1 MRLSKSLGLAFGS
14 LVAAQEWVA
23 APKGLEVVS
32 SKLFNG
38 AEISYKKTSVC
49 ETTEGVNAYSG
60 YVSLPKSLL
69 PDFQHW
75 DEKQKAH
82 FFFWY
87 FEARNNPSTAPTSI
101 YIGGGPGS
109 SSFDNTNG
117 FPCSVNADSNSTTLN
132 DISWNKHVNMLY
144 IDQPLGTGFSF
155 PEWQTKNDEISLWTS
170 SYGGFYG
177 PNYFSY
183 FQDQNTLISNSKPT
197 FANAKILNL
206 ATLGLQEPGIDAR
219 AMAKGYADYGHH
231 NNYGLQFFDDK
242 TYKGMLQKIEEPE
255 TGCYAL
261 TDKCRALVAEG
272 DPERFGNNKTVNEA
286 CLAATN
292 LCFFGIQG
300 TYQATSDR
308 SPFDITHSNTTLFPK
323 PYIENFF
330 NQPWVQRD
338 LGVPLNFTTGVN
350 NIGKVWLG
358 QTGDIMIGSLHAVE
372 RVVERGVNVALI
384 YADRDYRCPWY
395 GGENIS
401 LSLNFSSAEEFRS
414 AGYTPIKTN
423 CSYTAGFVREHG
435 NVSFSRIFE
444 SGHGVAGYQPEALS
458 TIFNRVM
465 SRRDLATGEVD
476 LRKHTGYKTKGR
488 KSVRSVRNKVPESP
502 VNTCFVRD
510 APLSCTDEQ
519 LMALAVGKAKVENWV
534 VVEPKGEKPKTMKV
548 ERKGRFV

>member
-1 MRLSKSLGLAFGS
+1 MRLSKSLGLAFVS

-38 AEISYKKTSVC
+38 AEISYKTSVC
-49 ETTEGVNAYSG
+49 ETTEGVSAYSG

-75 DEKQKAH
+75 DEKQRAH
-82 FFFWY
+82 LFFWY

-117 FPCSVNADSNSTTLN
+117 LPCSVNADSNSTALN
-132 DISWNKHVNMLY
+132 KISWNKHVNMLY
-144 IDQPLGTGFSF
+144 IDQPLGTGFSYVDLVNGTF
-155 PEWQTKNDEISLWTS
+155 DTLTQTFTPVKGDGLDLLLASRTPTPHS
-170 SYGGFYG
+170 S
-177 PNYFSY
+177 
-183 FQDQNTLISNSKPT
+183 
-197 FANAKILNL
+197 
-206 ATLGLQEPGIDAR
+206 
-219 AMAKGYADYGHH
+219 
-231 NNYGLQFFDDK
+231 
-242 TYKGMLQKIEEPE
+242 
-255 TGCYAL
+255 
-261 TDKCRALVAEG
+261 
-272 DPERFGNNKTVNEA
+272 
-286 CLAATN
+286 
-292 LCFFGIQG
+292 
-300 TYQATSDR
+300 
-308 SPFDITHSNTTLFPK
+308 
-323 PYIENFF
+323 IENFF

-358 QTGDIMIGSLHAVE
+358 QTGDIMIGNLHAVE

-401 LSLNFSSAEEFRS
+401 LSLNFPSASEFRS

-435 NVSFSRIFE
+435 NISFSRIFE

-458 TIFNRVM
+458 VIFNRVM

-476 LRKHTGYKTKGR
+476 LRKHAGYKTKGR
-488 KSVRSVRNKVPESP
+488 KSVRGVMNKVPESP

-519 LMALAVGKAKVENWV
+519 LMALTVGEAKVKDWV
-534 VVEPKGEKPKTMKV
+534 VVEPKGRKPKAMKV